1 MSEPA
6 PRATGHCLCE
16 GIRYEVHGELR
27 DVKNCHC
34 DRCRRTTGHH
44 MAATQTQRSALRFER
59 NDTLQWYEVDTVG
72 YGFCNRCG
80 SSLFWRAD
88 GLPDVISICA
98 GTLDPPTGLRTIEV
112 LFTSTA
118 SDYQALDPNV
128 PSWETE
134 PP

>member
-1 MSEPA
+1 VRNCGHVRQVPETSS
-6 PRATGHCLCE
+6 RAHN
-16 GIRYEVHGELR
+16 RQY
-27 DVKNCHC
+27 
-34 DRCRRTTGHH
+34 
-44 MAATQTQRSALRFER
+44 A
-59 NDTLQWYEVDTVG
+59 QWYEVDTVG
-72 YGFCNRCG
+72 YGFCNQCG

-118 SDYQALDPNV
+118 SDYHELDPDL

-134 PP
+134 PR